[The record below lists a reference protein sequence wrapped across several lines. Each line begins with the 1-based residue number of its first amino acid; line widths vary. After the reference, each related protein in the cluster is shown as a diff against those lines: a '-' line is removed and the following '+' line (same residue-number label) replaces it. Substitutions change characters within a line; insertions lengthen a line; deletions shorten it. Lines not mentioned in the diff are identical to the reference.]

1 MKKLHKYVIAP
12 TIISTTMMSTT
23 LVLTYLQTSTKIF
36 KSSTRTSPENQS
48 NKNTSLLE
56 TVLDSL
62 SRPVHAFAEQD
73 GYNNYDCYN
82 MSFQNDFSDVPD
94 LCADTVVEPMN
105 ICMKEGE
112 TRQLNVYLKTGHDT
126 DSTSSYRPV
135 YANISQT
142 STGLTASFTPETQTY
157 LHETTHQRTFSPE
170 ITVPV
175 INEAES
181 GSVITTDIVG
191 GFDVESYNE
200 VFYDFYLFATVQANI
215 RVDNIN
221 TAPTLTLS
229 PSTGTEI
236 TLDSASETRDY
247 TASATV
253 NDDEGNITNL
263 TFNLRQNGTIV
274 QTQVFTNVA
283 PGATIEHTFTG
294 LTQGSYTWD
303 VSAVETDARGTCA
316 GYANADPPVN
326 LQASAQ
332 GPDITLIYT
341 QDGIILNGFIYN
353 DLNDNDTHDEAEH
366 GLPDI
371 TVTVTDSQGVE
382 HVVVTDSEG
391 RFSLPVPSGTTT
403 IQVDQND
410 PDLPAGVNLANNGSW
425 TVEIP
430 ESESEY
436 TVAYAVGRELLPATS
451 SNIMIPLSISGIAF
465 AAVATVAVTHR
476 NSSGKRIKK

>member
-1 MKKLHKYVIAP
+1 MKKLHKYIIAP
-12 TIISTTMMSTT
+12 TIVSTTMLSAS
-23 LVLTYLQTSTKIF
+23 VVIGYINSVETYPVGAHSSSE
-36 KSSTRTSPENQS
+36 KSSTHTD
-48 NKNTSLLE
+48 SLLD
-56 TVLDSL
+56 TITS
-62 SRPVHAFAEQD
+62 SFTNKAFADSD
-73 GYNNYDCYN
+73 GYDGSECYN
-82 MSFQNDFSDVPD
+82 MSFDENFSDVS
-94 LCADTVVEPMN
+94 N
-105 ICMKEGE
+105 ICDDVTVDPINVCIKEGE
-112 TRQLNVYLKTGHDT
+112 STDITAHMRTRDWDYI
-126 DSTSSYRPV
+126 RPV
-135 YANISQT
+135 HAHASQGTSIIIPLIIAPTEETYSYGSSQQTFSTTVTAPLISQ
-142 STGLTASFTPETQTY
+142 
-157 LHETTHQRTFSPE
+157 
-170 ITVPV
+170 
-175 INEAES
+175 AES
-181 GSVITTDIVG
+181 EIIETVDIEGTFDYDNLG
-191 GFDVESYNE
+191 GTWSNPQYK
-200 VFYDFYLFATVQANI
+200 TVQANI

-274 QTQVFTNVA
+274 QTQVYPNVA

-303 VSAVETDARGTCA
+303 VSAIETDARGTCA

-341 QDGIILNGFIYN
+341 QDGIILNGLIYN
-353 DLNDNDTHDEAEH
+353 DLNDNDTHNEGED

-410 PDLPAGVNLANNGSW
+410 PDLPAGVTLANNGSW

-436 TVAYAVGRELLPATS
+436 TVAYAVGRELLPETS
-451 SNIMIPLSISGIAF
+451 SQLRMYALLT
-465 AAVATVAVTHR
+465 TVVTGTVFGVVYSFHS
-476 NSSGKRIKK
+476 NKKQEGT